1 MTNMYSAEVLEHFQN
16 PRGVGELE
24 SATVTVDSNNPVCG
38 DVLRLSIQ
46 VEAGRIVQAR
56 FRAKGCVPA
65 IACGSKLVEIL
76 QDRSVDEARHIRPQE
91 LIQALGGL
99 PAASSH
105 AAELAS
111 SALLECL
118 RKLPEVPSK
127 EAR

>member
-24 SATVTVDSNNPVCG
+24 SGTATVDASNPVCG

-65 IACGSKLVEIL
+65 IACGSKLVELL
-76 QDRSVDEARHIRPQE
+76 QNRPLDEAQHIQAEE
-91 LIQALGGL
+91 LMQALGGL
-99 PAASSH
+99 PDASSH
-105 AAELAS
+105 AAELAV
-111 SALLECL
+111 SALTECL
-118 RKLPEVPSK
+118 QQS
-127 EAR
+127 ARSEPKGIR